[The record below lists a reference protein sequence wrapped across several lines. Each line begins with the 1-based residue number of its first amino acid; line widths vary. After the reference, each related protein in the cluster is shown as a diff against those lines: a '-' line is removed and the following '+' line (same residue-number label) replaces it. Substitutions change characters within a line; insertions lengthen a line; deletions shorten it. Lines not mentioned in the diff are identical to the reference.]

1 MADPDPTRVRAQ
13 RSLQEGGRRRWLI
26 PGAIFAAICIA
37 LFIGTLQLQILV
49 PTIALVLTASLFA
62 AMVVVALTVER
73 ARTRNR
79 AMAWLMGAMAVSALA
94 CAVIVMAGEWSTAV

>member
-1 MADPDPTRVRAQ
+1 MADSDPTRVRSQ
-13 RSLQEGGRRRWLI
+13 RSLQGGGRRRWLI

-37 LFIGTLQLQILV
+37 LFIGMLQLQILV
-49 PTIALVLTASLFA
+49 PTIGLVLTASLFA
-62 AMVVVALTVER
+62 AMVVVAVTVGQ

-94 CAVIVMAGEWSTAV
+94 CAVVVMAREWSAMV

>member
-1 MADPDPTRVRAQ
+1 MAETDPTRVRAQ

-37 LFIGTLQLQILV
+37 LFIGMLQLQTLV
-49 PTIALVLTASLFA
+49 PTIGLVLTASLFA
-62 AMVVVALTVER
+62 AMVVVAVTVGR

-79 AMAWLMGAMAVSALA
+79 AMAWLMGTMAVSALV
-94 CAVIVMAGEWSTAV
+94 CAALVMAGEWSAMV